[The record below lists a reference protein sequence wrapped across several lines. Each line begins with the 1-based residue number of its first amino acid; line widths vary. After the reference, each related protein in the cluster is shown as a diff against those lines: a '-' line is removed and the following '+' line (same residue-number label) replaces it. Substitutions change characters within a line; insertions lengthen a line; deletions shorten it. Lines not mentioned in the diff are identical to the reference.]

1 MVFMPKA
8 KVAGASLTCPTCAT
22 DGITVIIHAVESEY
36 QGQKKLSWKNPDGS
50 GHVKKQDDGTWTHT
64 QPMQHQ
70 ETITKLSKTISPENQ
85 EKVAKMYASLNE
97 SGEADSFAVLYMA
110 LRNKFMEYIDEP
122 DVRTAGQICGN
133 MLTNYLQ
140 THNIP
145 VDFVKASSMSA
156 ETSESKTLI
165 HNFGLANSSS
175 HKGSFAAQ
183 GRELDSRTVEDN
195 VRWVRLNFPSFSDKM
210 SANEKIIIYLKSV
223 YGIELPTLPIPLET
237 ITREFRH
244 QSEFKKLDEEQKKRE
259 EYINKQCAGNGSS
272 TVDRGLLL

>member
-1 MVFMPKA
+1 MVYMPKA
-8 KVAGASLTCPTCAT
+8 KVAGESLTCPTCAT

-145 VDFVKASSMSA
+145 VDFVKASSMPA

-165 HNFGLANSSS
+165 HNFGLANSTS

-183 GRELDSRTVEDN
+183 GIELATGNGLTSLPN
-195 VRWVRLNFPSFSDKM
+195 PFSFSKKQIRFVPKCIIHGVMCDEETFECKKCV
-210 SANEKIIIYLKSV
+210 AEAEEKSKRID
-223 YGIELPTLPIPLET
+223 
-237 ITREFRH
+237 
-244 QSEFKKLDEEQKKRE
+244 SEF
-259 EYINKQCAGNGSS
+259 ATSGAV